1 MAGADVLLTVGIA
14 RTASYQTIDT
24 DLQAIQKHIEGKKLK
39 INVGINTAV
48 KTAWSQQI
56 KSILNGI
63 NEKGLSVKVKKVDIG
78 AGAISSFKRQLESVV
93 NTIRLDKGVS
103 LTLKAK
109 DIGEIK
115 KDFDDAG
122 SSADEAARKVGA
134 FKAQMEALGTLKKE
148 VQAALKSLGSGAT
161 EEERT
166 RIAEIIAQYN
176 KWNEEIL
183 TVKASGTAAS
193 AERREALQAEHD
205 AILKNISAIVEE
217 RTAQEQS
224 AAATQAAMQQ
234 LVSQRQQVQA
244 AIATLGTGE
253 SQEQQNKIAAIIAQY
268 QELEAK
274 IKQIEAS
281 DAKASKDEIA
291 NLREKY
297 SAIMT
302 LITAYRDAEAEK
314 KKDESSEQRR
324 QSLLKQ
330 SAALMTQMQNAERN
344 WTKARTGVSSADY
357 AAIRTYIQS
366 LEELRGKLASGQ
378 ISNEQ
383 FASSFKALQLQF
395 TQTAGAIKAVGE
407 NTQTAMHRVG
417 SLSEKFGTWFGI
429 TRVIMYAVRAVR
441 EMVRATIELDSAFA
455 QLKIVT
461 GATDAE
467 MSKFVDTTTQL
478 AKNLGQSVS
487 DVAKSIETFSRL
499 GYDLP
504 DASKLAEFATIMANV
519 ASVDISEATTGMT
532 SIIKGFNMDVAN
544 TEHVADVLVEVGQK
558 YAVSASELMEA
569 YEKSGAALNATNT
582 SFEKSVGLIAAA
594 NASVQNAS
602 TVGTALK
609 TVSARIRGSKTDLE
623 ELGEG
628 VEDLADGF
636 SKYAKEIKALTGF
649 DIMVEGTTDQFKDL
663 YDIMEGIA
671 GVWDRLSDTQQARV
685 AEILGGT
692 RQLQVI
698 ASIIGN
704 WSDAVDAYAT
714 AMDAAGAATEAN
726 NIYMKT
732 AAAHINQFKA
742 TFQQFAST
750 LLSSRTVSTIV
761 DIGTGILSL
770 ITALQKIHVL
780 LPLIIASI
788 VLIKAHNIAKIAAES
803 AARITTLSAKIVAE
817 KGATDTLTASV
828 AALSLAEKKK
838 LKTEIESAVVTGA
851 LTKEEGQ
858 QIISAL
864 GLTAADGALVAANKG
879 LAASFKSVMASVPVW
894 GWIALG
900 ISVVI
905 EAISA
910 LTAKT
915 EENAEAEKQ
924 AAEEAKQKQEE
935 ARKAAYEAGAAA
947 EESAKNI
954 LTMYAAFETAAIGT
968 GEFKSALLDLANA
981 LDVDVSD
988 SLDKVIAKV
997 RELTDQ
1003 ELQQA
1008 ITKTWSATQE
1018 AMLAFDQAAEDY
1030 FKTGTRFNT
1039 TGYDAWSGAYLN
1051 VGGSYF
1057 GRSEVEQIT
1066 NGAVTQRNRG
1076 YLSSDEYYH
1085 DGMPADERPTDVV
1098 LVKNTESLREYY
1110 EGLVALQKAYQD
1122 LAYEL
1127 ERDYGSDPSAIFDS
1141 TEYKAISQAISDLSS
1156 QYDTLIAQESAYT
1169 RAVATQAIRK
1179 DIQELKIDSQGA
1191 FDEYIAGIRNSTEY
1205 TDAMKAAMEQVASDI
1220 FPQFSSAASTS
1231 ADQVSTAINDLQKSV
1246 FNVKSAYDILAKAT
1260 GEMAA
1265 NGGLSAD
1272 TIKELAGITED
1283 YLDFLYEEDGKIK
1296 LNTDAWREYAD
1307 GGVRDRISSLQTEI
1321 TALKDE
1327 RDLIEETNRLLLD
1340 KSAELEDLA
1349 IQYQSLVNGNVD
1361 FSRLP
1366 ANYANQD
1373 AIVEQFDYYKD
1384 YPNTAFLY
1392 DIGEGEAKYTIEV
1405 TPVLEDGTVMTSE
1418 SLAEYVNGLV
1428 TDAGVE
1434 GILASDLANIVV
1446 TVQNGTFYD
1455 DVEYWSN
1462 LHANIDKITR
1472 EYGAIIAELESATGM
1487 SFDEI
1492 MATLSDTTGTLDEL
1506 KSSILEN
1513 ESALSILSELFDEL
1527 AGSTNAYAE
1536 ALSQFST
1543 VDAVIDGVSSKL
1555 QTLADLQNAVK
1566 DSFTMSLE
1574 EALKFAEV
1582 YPEILNNAVPAANGQ
1597 ITLNEDVVNSF
1608 IEGKEHEIQAQVD
1621 SKIAQL
1627 KADRDVLDA
1636 KLAMAQAE
1644 LDLAQSVGEGEGK
1657 ITQEEAEYRINVGN
1671 SVAEALIANGVDEA
1685 TAYQLAAA
1693 AMSKN
1698 FEEFDR
1704 IAMQVATDVD
1714 GNLNKAAYEAALG
1727 IYKNMNSAKLDIAS
1741 LARQAQ
1747 NAARAIA
1754 AMKNGEV
1761 AGSSALQGGSG
1772 GGGNYSSYSMNLTA
1786 GSFNGTN
1793 YSYTPQKV
1801 SLDKFISD
1809 LELDISSYK
1818 SAIAQIDGQIA
1829 ALQALRNKDL
1839 GSFKSDKTSASS
1851 GSGSG
1856 KSGSGKSGSGS
1867 SSSSKEKSTSWFEQE
1882 YKLHNHLMKMD
1893 AENMEDYVAWLNEAF
1908 QKAYKQGIITLD
1920 DYYKY
1925 QEEVYD
1931 KLKDLFRDYLND
1943 TEHQIYLL
1951 EQQRAQGRDIDK
1963 IIAYY
1968 RELMDAVK
1976 KESIRARRAGLTEED
1991 DYIQELQKKY
2001 REYYDAIAEARSKW
2015 FDELLADEKFSIDR
2029 MTDVGADSNK
2039 IVNAW
2044 KSIIS
2049 SIKRELDW
2057 YLANGYKMTDDVV
2070 QELLKELWS
2079 ARDEIISIA
2088 NSVVDGIQNVYKTFT
2103 DAATEWATTGYLS
2116 VDSMQAILE
2125 LGPKYLKFLYDENGQ
2140 LKLNEQA
2147 LQNVLAAKTEEL
2159 ATDTAMTYVKQV
2171 LEAAQRKDIDTLIAL
2186 TDVNSTAAASSWDL
2200 VYATLAMARAIGV
2213 ANGIESK
2220 YFDDALDYV
2229 NKIKSLSKTA
2239 IDSIADYYKTL
2250 DEGYI
2255 SQADALDKLIDY
2267 TKQLIKWENEQQVQA
2282 LRDQVD
2288 AYKEIIEA
2296 KKEALRL
2303 SKEQEEHDKSVAEK
2317 IEEIAK
2323 LQARID
2329 LLALDDS
2336 REANAERAKLEEEL
2350 AEKQKAL
2357 AEEQNNY
2364 AYEQQTEALDKS
2376 LEEFENE
2383 KNAEIDVLS
2392 SMYDSEEK
2400 LYQAAIDRIQ
2410 NGWGTLYEQ
2419 LIAWNTEYGSELNKH
2434 ITSAWNAAAD
2444 AVSRYGSFLDA
2455 LIGTD
2460 SHVDIGPYIDEYGD
2474 GGNTS
2479 TEEGIL
2485 AKMRQN
2491 AVNWW
2496 GATDEQR
2503 SGLHRQSMALAQQYQ
2518 QLTGKSLHYENGTWY
2533 TEDGQRAFTTVT
2545 KDEIIQAIIAAMK
2558 RNGKAWGSADKETR
2572 QYLSDANLVLG
2583 ARLAKILNA
2592 DVHRENGTWYIGN
2605 RLLFD
2610 VDHSGGVA
2618 GNKPTLKQ
2626 NEVMAV
2632 LKKGEAVL
2640 DENREKELY
2649 RVIDFVQV
2657 LSDRLGK
2664 AINPV
2669 GLSRMSGSLVGIPTV
2684 PSPSVSTDGSRS
2696 FVFSP
2701 SIQVAISHN
2710 GAMSDLDARR
2720 YGNEI
2725 AEVALGKLSDA
2736 FAKRGI
2742 NSIGNAMLKQ

>member
-63 NEKGLSVKVKKVDIG
+63 NEKGLTVKVKKVDIG

-122 SSADEAARKVGA
+122 SAADEAARKIGA
-134 FKAQMEALGTLKKE
+134 FKAQMEALGSLKKE
-148 VQAALKSLGSGAT
+148 VQAALKSLGSGGT
-161 EEERT
+161 EEERA

-176 KWNEEIL
+176 KWNEEIH

-193 AERREALQAEHD
+193 SERRAALQAEHD

-217 RTAQEQS
+217 RNQQKQTAAE
-224 AAATQAAMQQ
+224 TQAAMSQ
-234 LVSQRQQVQA
+234 LIAQRQQVQA
-244 AIATLGTGE
+244 ALEQLEAGNTPAQ
-253 SQEQQNKIAAIIAQY
+253 QEQIDKINSEY
-268 QELEAK
+268 QELESRINA
-274 IKQIEAS
+274 IKQANSEAS
-281 DAKASKDEIA
+281 KEELQSLKE
-291 NLREKY
+291 RY
-297 SAIMT
+297 SGILQM
-302 LITAYRDAEAEK
+302 ISAYREAARQRKADASEEEK
-314 KKDESSEQRR
+314 QQVLMR
-324 QSLLKQ
+324 QSAKLL
-330 SAALMTQMQNAERN
+330 STMQNAEN
-344 WTKARTGVSSADY
+344 SWTKAKTGSSRESY
-357 AAIRTYIQS
+357 AAIQTYIRN
-366 LEELRGKLASGQ
+366 LEELRQKLASGQ
-378 ISNEQ
+378 ITNEEFERSLSNIRTGFEQ
-383 FASSFKALQLQF
+383 SA
-395 TQTAGAIKAVGE
+395 TAIRAVGE
-407 NTQTAMHRVG
+407 NTKTTISRIG
-417 SLSEKFGTWFGI
+417 SLSEKFATWFSI
-429 TRVIMYAVRAVR
+429 TRVIMYAVRTIKD
-441 EMVRATIELDSAFA
+441 MVRASIELDSAFA

-467 MSKFVDTTTQL
+467 MSKFVDTTIQL
-478 AKNLGQSVS
+478 AKSLGQSVS
-487 DVAKSIETFSRL
+487 DVAKSVETFSRL
-499 GYDLP
+499 GYSLP
-504 DASKLAEFATIMANV
+504 DASKLAEFATILANV
-519 ASVDISEATTGMT
+519 AAVDINEATTGMT
-532 SIIKGFNMDVAN
+532 SIIKGYNMNVSQ

-558 YAVSASELMEA
+558 YAVSAAEMMEA
-569 YEKSGAALNATNT
+569 FEKSGAALNATNT
-582 SFEKSVGLIAAA
+582 SFEKSAGLIAAA

-609 TVSARIRGSKTDLE
+609 TVSARIRGSKTELE
-623 ELGEG
+623 ELGES
-628 VEDLADGF
+628 VDELANGF
-636 SKYAKEIKALTGF
+636 SKYAAEIKALTGF

-671 GVWDRLSDTQQARV
+671 GVWDRLTDTQQARV
-685 AEILGGT
+685 SEILGGT

-698 ASIIGN
+698 SSIIGN
-704 WSDAVDAYAT
+704 WGDAVDAYAT
-714 AMDAAGAATEAN
+714 SMNAAGAATRAN
-726 NIYMKT
+726 DIYMET
-732 AAAHINQFKA
+732 AQAHINQFKA
-742 TFQQFAST
+742 TFQELAKNLMQSDFLKDAVDLGKFLLNIVNLLTKVINVLGGLRTVLFSVAGVIAIIKADSIVNALKNILTPLKAIITLASNIKTAAST
-750 LLSSRTVSTIV
+750 FATLRT
-761 DIGTGILSL
+761 
-770 ITALQKIHVL
+770 
-780 LPLIIASI
+780 
-788 VLIKAHNIAKIAAES
+788 NAAAAS
-803 AARITTLSAKIVAE
+803 AAGVEGAGVFAKMA
-817 KGATDTLTASV
+817 
-828 AALSLAEKKK
+828 AALNS
-838 LKTEIESAVVTGA
+838 VG
-851 LTKEEGQ
+851 
-858 QIISAL
+858 ISAS
-864 GLTAADGALVAANKG
+864 AAQVAVGALVAVLGVA
-879 LAASFKSVMASVPVW
+879 L
-894 GWIALG
+894 IA
-900 ISVVI
+900 INAVR
-905 EAISA
+905 
-910 LTAKT
+910 
-915 EENAEAEKQ
+915 NAEAKR
-924 AAEEAKQKQEE
+924 AAESKAIYDSAMNSAQESKNIYELYVAYANAKASIDDNIESK
-935 ARKAAYEAGAAA
+935 KALESATRDLADALGYERDAASAAA
-947 EESAKNI
+947 EELDN
-954 LTMYAAFETAAIGT
+954 LTRSELEQRIKDLNAGVVEAQKLLTDAGAWETVSLDLDNAVAEVSGLSPTATGGVIGAY
-968 GEFKSALLDLANA
+968 GWDQLANA
-981 LDVDVSD
+981 EQAQYLVEAYDLLIQKRDAMVEAGETESASYR
-988 SLDKVIAKV
+988 SLISTIQLYEEPVKNLIKIENELADAQERLNNVNSNNVLTPPDAGSEQGPRISSKFRIDFEELSNDIDKVTAAYKLLDNAQKEMEDGGGLSADTVKALAGETADYLDYLYEENGVIKLNTEAWREYIDGKLDSELARLDEERKV
-997 RELTDQ
+997 LEAERAEIQKRQDELAGRYSGGADPADIEIGNQLKAESEALEENTRALQ
-1003 ELQQA
+1003 ENQVQRSLYA
-1008 ITKTWSATQE
+1008 GLETP
-1018 AMLAFDQAAEDY
+1018 DN
-1030 FKTGTRFNT
+1030 TGI
-1039 TGYDAWSGAYLN
+1039 GYDKLSEEANRIRAAY
-1051 VGGSYF
+1051 
-1057 GRSEVEQIT
+1057 
-1066 NGAVTQRNRG
+1066 
-1076 YLSSDEYYH
+1076 
-1085 DGMPADERPTDVV
+1085 
-1098 LVKNTESLREYY
+1098 
-1110 EGLVALQKAYQD
+1110 D
-1122 LAYEL
+1122 L
-1127 ERDYGSDPSAIFDS
+1127 IS
-1141 TEYKAISQAISDLSS
+1141 TAEK
-1156 QYDTLIAQESAYT
+1156 E
-1169 RAVATQAIRK
+1169 
-1179 DIQELKIDSQGA
+1179 
-1191 FDEYIAGIRNSTEY
+1191 
-1205 TDAMKAAMEQVASDI
+1205 MKA
-1220 FPQFSSAASTS
+1220 
-1231 ADQVSTAINDLQKSV
+1231 
-1246 FNVKSAYDILAKAT
+1246 
-1260 GEMAA
+1260 
-1265 NGGLSAD
+1265 GGLSAD
-1272 TIKELAGITED
+1272 TIKALAAETSD
-1283 YLDFLYEEDGKIK
+1283 YLDYLYEENGVIK
-1296 LNTDAWREYAD
+1296 LNTQAWKDYILTKLTEGTKESDGFSGLNELQATRDALIAEREEIQRNREELQKRWEHGGASTDLYYAIAAEDEKLAENTRLLAENGIQIGIITEQYNQAAMSVDAYSAALD
-1307 GGVRDRISSLQTEI
+1307 GFTDIADTISSVSD
-1321 TALKDE
+1321 AL
-1327 RDLIEETNRLLLD
+1327 
-1340 KSAELEDLA
+1340 
-1349 IQYQSLVNGNVD
+1349 
-1361 FSRLP
+1361 
-1366 ANYANQD
+1366 
-1373 AIVEQFDYYKD
+1373 
-1384 YPNTAFLY
+1384 
-1392 DIGEGEAKYTIEV
+1392 
-1405 TPVLEDGTVMTSE
+1405 TV
-1418 SLAEYVNGLV
+1418 V
-1428 TDAGVE
+1428 
-1434 GILASDLANIVV
+1434 
-1446 TVQNGTFYD
+1446 
-1455 DVEYWSN
+1455 
-1462 LHANIDKITR
+1462 
-1472 EYGAIIAELESATGM
+1472 
-1487 SFDEI
+1487 
-1492 MATLSDTTGTLDEL
+1492 
-1506 KSSILEN
+1506 
-1513 ESALSILSELFDEL
+1513 
-1527 AGSTNAYAE
+1527 
-1536 ALSQFST
+1536 
-1543 VDAVIDGVSSKL
+1543 
-1555 QTLADLQNAVK
+1555 ADLQDAVA
-1566 DSFTMSLE
+1566 DGFTMSLE
-1574 EALKFAEV
+1574 KALEFAEA
-1582 YPEILNNAVPAANGQ
+1582 YPEILNNASVAADGQ
-1597 ITLNEDVVNSF
+1597 IELNEATVNSF
-1608 IEGKEHEIQAQVD
+1608 IDGKEAEIKAQID
-1621 SKIAQL
+1621 SKITQL
-1627 KADRDVLDA
+1627 QADRDVLDA
-1636 KLAMAQAE
+1636 KLAFARAE
-1644 LDLAQSVGEGEGK
+1644 LELAQSVGEGKGQ
-1657 ITQEEAEYRINVGN
+1657 ITQEEAEYRVNAGN
-1671 SVAEALIANGVDEA
+1671 AVAEALIAAGIDEA
-1685 TAYQLAAA
+1685 NAYKLACA
-1693 AMSKN
+1693 AMAQN
-1698 FEEFDR
+1698 AQEFDR
-1704 IAMQVATDVD
+1704 IAMNVCTDVD
-1714 GNLNKAAYEAALG
+1714 GNFNKAAYEAAQG
-1727 IYKNMNSAKLDIAS
+1727 IYRNMNSAKRDIS
-1741 LARQAQ
+1741 SVARQAQ
-1747 NAARAIA
+1747 LAAAAIRGMA
-1754 AMKNGEV
+1754 AGVV
-1761 AGSSALQGGSG
+1761 AGSSAPQAGSG
-1772 GGGNYSSYSMNLTA
+1772 GGSYSNSYSMNMTA
-1786 GSFNGTN
+1786 GTFNGTN
-1793 YSYTPQKV
+1793 YSYTPQTV
-1801 SLDKFISD
+1801 SLEKFISD
-1809 LELDISSYK
+1809 LELDISSYEN
-1818 SAIAQIDGQIA
+1818 AISQIDGQIA

-1839 GSFKSDKTSASS
+1839 GSYKSSAKTGGSGSS
-1851 GSGSG
+1851 GKSGSSGGSGKTGSG
-1856 KSGSGKSGSGS
+1856 KSGSS
-1867 SSSSKEKSTSWFEQE
+1867 SSSSSSASGASWFEQQ
-1882 YKLHNHLMKMD
+1882 YKLHNHLLNMD
-1893 AENMEDYVAWLNEAF
+1893 AEKVEDYLVWLNDAF
-1908 QKAYKQGIITLD
+1908 QKAYKQNIITLD

-1925 QEEVYD
+1925 QEEVYT
-1931 KLKDLFRDYLND
+1931 KSKELFKDYLND

-1951 EQQRAQGRDIDK
+1951 EQHRAQGRDIDK

-2015 FDELLADEKFSIDR
+2015 FDELLADEKFSIER

-2039 IVNAW
+2039 LVNAW
-2044 KSIIS
+2044 KSIIA

-2171 LEAAQRKDIDTLIAL
+2171 LEAAHRKDIGTLIAL

-2200 VYATLAMARAIGV
+2200 VYATLAIARAIGV

-2220 YFDDALDYV
+2220 YFNDALDYV

-2303 SKEQEEHDKSVAEK
+2303 SKEQEEHDKSVADK
-2317 IEEIAK
+2317 IAEIAK

-2336 REANAERAKLEEEL
+2336 REAKAERAKLEEEL

-2392 SMYDSEEK
+2392 AMYDSEEK

-2410 NGWGTLYEQ
+2410 NEWGTLYDQ

-2434 ITSAWNAAAD
+2434 ITSAWNTAAD

-2503 SGLHRQSMALAQQYQ
+2503 SGLRRQSMVLAQQYQ

-2610 VDHSGGVA
+2610 VYHSGGVA

-2669 GLSRMSGSLVGIPTV
+2669 GLSRMSGSIVGIPTV
-2684 PSPSVSTDGSRS
+2684 PPPVASMDGGRS

-2701 SIQVAISHN
+2701 SIQVAISHSGN
-2710 GAMSDLDARR
+2710 MSDLDARR